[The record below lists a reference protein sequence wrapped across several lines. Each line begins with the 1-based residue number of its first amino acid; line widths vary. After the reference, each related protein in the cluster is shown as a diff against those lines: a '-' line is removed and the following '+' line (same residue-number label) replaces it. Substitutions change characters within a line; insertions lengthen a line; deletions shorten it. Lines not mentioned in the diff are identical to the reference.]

1 MAKADNTATERVEA
15 DAATDTAPVTGAD
28 APVVEFAGTRIPA
41 DAYFVTPIE
50 RHLEIG
56 EPGEVFMFKA
66 CEPRQL
72 PARVI
77 LAALGVGVQVAT

>member
-1 MAKADNTATERVEA
+1 MAKADNTVAERVEA

-28 APVVEFAGTRIPA
+28 APSVDFVGTSVRA

-56 EPGEVFMFKA
+56 DPGEVFMFKA
-66 CEPRQL
+66 NEPRQL

-77 LAALGVGVQVAT
+77 LAALGAGVQVAT